1 MLKVLLSTS
10 FFVFLAQL
18 VSFFSIPYIGSL
30 SGADQFGI
38 YSQLI
43 GISAVLAVF
52 ASLKGEYLYYSVDDT
67 DVRSVSVLCF
77 LMVLITAVFAAAYA
91 IVFQNYILC
100 LAMWLSVVST
110 IIFDYRLQFNI
121 SQGRFSENNIH
132 RLVRAFAFPLF
143 VFAFSNFYTVNA
155 QLILVSFSLSS
166 LSPLLFL
173 QFSNSNI
180 KLALVRLAKLFENV
194 KMNALAMVPAH
205 FLKQYSLA
213 SIFIIS
219 SFVGGDAQQMGVYAM
234 LFKFVIAPASII
246 ATAIGEVYRKRLMDS
261 PTTAWDFYKKI
272 MMLVIPIASVAA
284 AFLHMYGTQ
293 LFVLIMGEDW
303 TGAEI
308 YLPYLLPLLISSMC
322 FPPIT
327 YTYLVLGLQRKDLIW
342 QLANSIVITLAVVI
356 GFQFDLYTAVGA
368 YALTYSFMLFLSF
381 LFCVRILKM
390 RQAQ

>member
-1 MLKVLLSTS
+1 MFKVLLSTS

-52 ASLKGEYLYYSVDDT
+52 ASLKGEYLYYSVDDA

-77 LMVLITAVFAAAYA
+77 LMVLITAVFAATYA
-91 IVFQNYILC
+91 IVSQNYILS

-143 VFAFSNFYTVNA
+143 VLIFSNFYTVNA
-155 QLILVSFSLSS
+155 PLILVSFSLSS
-166 LSPLLFL
+166 LSPLLFV

-180 KLALVRLAKLFENV
+180 QLALVRLAKIFENV
-194 KMNALAMVPAH
+194 KLNACAMVPAH

-246 ATAIGEVYRKRLMDS
+246 ATAIGEVYRKKLMDS
-261 PTTAWDFYKKI
+261 PATAWDFYKKI
-272 MMLVIPIASVAA
+272 IMLVIPTASVAA
-284 AFLHMYGTQ
+284 AFLHMYGAQ
-293 LFVLIMGEDW
+293 LFVLIMGEGW

-308 YLPYLLPLLISSMC
+308 YLPYLLPLFISSMC

-342 QLANSIVITLAVVI
+342 QFANSIVVTLAVLV

-368 YALTYSFMLFLSF
+368 YALTYSVMLFLSF
-381 LFCVRILKM
+381 LFCVRILRM